1 MTQNTD
7 IIANDPFIR
16 QLLLDRDAVESLIDN
31 LESFSDVFQKL
42 PGEKVTT
49 ADIANIL
56 DGLANGA
63 KWIRSKA

>member
-31 LESFSDVFQKL
+31 LASFSDVFRKL
-42 PGEKVTT
+42 PATKVTT

-56 DGLANGA
+56 DVLANGA

>member
-31 LESFSDVFQKL
+31 LASFSDVFRKL
-42 PGEKVTT
+42 PDAKFTIT
-49 ADIANIL
+49 DFANTL
-56 DGLANGA
+56 DVLANGA